1 MEPTLHHDDFVI
13 VCPLRDPAA
22 VRVGDVVLARFEA
35 RPGLLVVKR
44 VERVTPTGVWLIG
57 DNPSASD
64 ASEKYGWAQP
74 VGRVLARYWPRPGL
88 IRRGRRL

>member
-1 MEPTLHHDDFVI
+1 MEPTLHHDDFLI
-13 VCPLRDPAA
+13 VSPLRDPAS
-22 VRVGDVVLARFEA
+22 VQVGDVVLAWFDA

-44 VERVTPTGVWLIG
+44 VERVAPAGVWLIG

-74 VGRVLARYWPRPGL
+74 VGRVIARYWPRPGL
-88 IRRGRRL
+88 IRRRRRH